1 MTANALHFPI
11 DHSASV
17 GIRRGI
23 AIAVVLLHALVVVAI
38 WWSRAVPVVEASGQT
53 VMVSFVDAAQ
63 ENTAV
68 PPQPPVTVQEPAPII
83 ATARQTPAAS
93 APVPTPVITPSVTSV
108 STATATP
115 ATSSVASFTAA
126 EPSTSANVSVSAE
139 PSLASVVTPP
149 SFGASYLNNPKP
161 FYPLASR
168 RLGEEGITMLR
179 VQVSAEGVPQQ
190 IQVERSSGSSRLD
203 MAAQKAVRDWRFVPA
218 REGSMAVAGW
228 VNVPINWKLD
238 N

>member
-1 MTANALHFPI
+1 MSANSLHFSI

-17 GIRRGI
+17 GVRRSV
-23 AIAVVLLHALVVVAI
+23 AIAVVLLHALIVVAI

-63 ENTAV
+63 ESATA
-68 PPQPPVTVQEPAPII
+68 PSPPPVAVQEPAPII
-83 ATARQTPAAS
+83 ATARKTPAAS
-93 APVPTPVITPSVTSV
+93 APLPTSVITPSVTSA
-108 STATATP
+108 STPIATP
-115 ATSSVASFTAA
+115 AIPSVASSTAA
-126 EPSTSANVSVSAE
+126 ERSSSASVSAQ
-139 PSLASVVTPP
+139 PLLALVVTPP

-179 VQVSAEGVPQQ
+179 VHVSAEGIPQQ

-203 MAAQKAVRDWRFVPA
+203 IAAQKAVRDWRFVPA

>member
-17 GIRRGI
+17 GIRRGV
-23 AIAVVLLHALVVVAI
+23 AIAVVLLHALIILTI

-53 VMVSFVDAAQ
+53 VMVSFVGDAQ

-68 PPQPPVTVQEPAPII
+68 SSPPPVAVLEPAPII
-83 ATARQTPAAS
+83 ATARQTPVAS
-93 APVPTPVITPSVTSV
+93 APVPTPVAIPSVISV
-108 STATATP
+108 STPIATP
-115 ATSSVASFTAA
+115 ATPSVASSTAT
-126 EPSTSANVSVSAE
+126 ELSSSASVSVSAE
-139 PSLASVVTPP
+139 PSLVSAVTPP
-149 SFGASYLNNPKP
+149 TFGASYLNNPKP

-179 VQVSAEGVPQQ
+179 VHVSAEGIPQQ

-203 MAAQKAVRDWRFVPA
+203 IAAQKAVRDWRFVPA